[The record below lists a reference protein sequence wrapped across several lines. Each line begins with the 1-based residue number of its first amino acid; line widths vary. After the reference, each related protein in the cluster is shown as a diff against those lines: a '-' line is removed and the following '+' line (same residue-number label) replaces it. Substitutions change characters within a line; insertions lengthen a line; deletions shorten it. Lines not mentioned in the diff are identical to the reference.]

1 MRAGVLPT
9 VAAVC
14 AATAFIALFALPFAQ
29 VETTD
34 HDGDGSTTTETLWLR
49 DGLRADQSAVPGG
62 DPVYLIVATSVL
74 LVGGVAFGV
83 GAWGRGTRMRWMHGA
98 GGVTAS
104 LGAAMTIH
112 GSALWVGRGVS
123 SLFQRAGGFDGP
135 PYDHFA
141 TYRYYSPSVDL
152 YASFTP
158 VAPLVLMAVAI
169 AAVATIAFSWAR
181 RVAATRGLD
190 TMARRHAW
198 LAVTGAL
205 VLALALLLPW
215 SSQVLDDPVPPPE
228 GQARD
233 TDTYM
238 WSAWDVHVIN
248 DATHEYAVEIG
259 EGGLIQYRGLSAA
272 LSGLAVAGLFLT
284 VLPVVS
290 LAGTHLSGRGQ
301 PVYGRLLENAAF
313 LTATALAVAAGI
325 IVAGTFWL
333 YDANDV
339 VDSSMT
345 GLPLLALVPAVAGA
359 YLLVQVLRGLLAV
372 DNDLVADDFPET
384 VNYE

>member
-1 MRAGVLPT
+1 MRAGALPT
-9 VAAVC
+9 LAAVC

-29 VETTD
+29 VGTTD

-49 DGLRADQSAVPGG
+49 DVMQADQSAIPGG

-74 LVGGVAFGV
+74 LVGAVAFFV
-83 GAWGRGTRMRWMHGA
+83 GAWGRTARMRWAHGA
-98 GGVTAS
+98 GGVTAA

-112 GSALWVGRGVS
+112 GSALWAGRGVS
-123 SLFQRAGGFDGP
+123 SLFQRAGSFDGP
-135 PYDHFA
+135 PYEHFA
-141 TYRYYSPSVDL
+141 VYRLYSPSVEL
-152 YASFTP
+152 YSSFTP
-158 VAPLVLMAVAI
+158 VAPLVLLVVAI
-169 AAVATIAFSWAR
+169 AVVAAVGFSWAS

-198 LAVTGAL
+198 LAVVGAL
-205 VLALALLLPW
+205 VLALALLVPW
-215 SSQVLDDPVPPPE
+215 SSQILDDPVPPPE

-233 TDTYM
+233 TDTYR

-248 DATHEYAVEIG
+248 DATHEFAVERG
-259 EGGLIQYRGLSAA
+259 EGGLIQYQGLSAA
-272 LSGLAVAGLFLT
+272 LSGLAVAGLFLI
-284 VLPVVS
+284 VLPMVS

-301 PVYGRLLENAAF
+301 PVYGRLLENASF
-313 LTATALAVAAGI
+313 LTAAVLVVAAGI

-333 YDANDV
+333 YDANEV

-359 YLLVQVLRGLLAV
+359 YLLVHVLRGLLAV

-384 VNYE
+384 VSYE